1 MMHIRGFFLLL
12 LCVSVAAGSACGTRL
27 YNVAPIPSAGMPPE
41 ISADG
46 VNGLSAGA
54 LLIDGDASLDRFDA
68 NLPLAGVI
76 AVDVRVANKGASPI
90 DASRIGF
97 ALRSASGKTYVSLT
111 PRKALDQVMKYYGAS
126 LYPIAARQQ
135 TRTEY
140 AALDF
145 SPIGQIAPQEER
157 RGVLFFR
164 TEKNTTDLSG
174 LRLEIK
180 AENAALQFPLSTQ

>member
-1 MMHIRGFFLLL
+1 MHTRRFFLLL
-12 LCVSVAAGSACGTRL
+12 LCVSVAGGMACGTRL
-27 YNVAPIPSAGMPPE
+27 YNVAPLPSAGMPPA

-46 VNGLSAGA
+46 VNGFSAGA
-54 LLIDGDASLDRFDA
+54 LLIDGDAAIERFEA

-76 AVDVRVANKGASPI
+76 AVDVRVANKDVSPI

-97 ALRSASGKTYVSLT
+97 ELRNASGKAFVPLT

-126 LYPIAARQQ
+126 LYPIAARQR
-135 TRTEY
+135 TREEY
-140 AALDF
+140 AALAF

-164 TEKNTTDLSG
+164 TEKNTIDLSG

-180 AENAALQFPLSTQ
+180 SENAAIQLPLSTQ